1 MHNLSA
7 KRDRRIKNSAPLNIK
22 RIVIIIFITI
32 VIEIFYCFFIC
43 DDISRNY
50 IITIICTAGILI
62 MGIHFLFVSC
72 RHHENPF
79 HSDYMASPGI
89 AGSFLNKI
97 VYMFLLRASP
107 LHRAVVRQEKGAAEL
122 LLARGTDINIKD
134 QNGFTP
140 LDWVAWDKDRKNIS
154 DWLVSRGASVNLH
167 LAAVKDDK
175 DLVKSILSKGTDV
188 NKGPFGITPLHCCY
202 NPEIASILIS
212 AGADVN
218 SVNYAGD
225 RPLHIACLHGYKEM
239 AELLVSGGADINSVN
254 YSGERPLHKA
264 SPEGHKD
271 TVEFLLARGA
281 EINVKD
287 DYDRTPL
294 EMAISEGHGEIAR
307 LLMSG
312 GADVSVM
319 PLHCASLAGDIYKA
333 KVLIDGGTDVN
344 IKNSYNL
351 TPLHMA
357 FTRDMAKFLMSGG
370 ACLKNSDEKMTPL
383 HSASLYGHKETA
395 GFFISEGIDV
405 NCPDED
411 GSTPLHI
418 ACEYGRCDIAEFFI
432 DKGASINCKNAS
444 GESPL
449 HKAVNNEKKEIVK
462 LLINKG
468 ADVDMKDNDGETPL
482 HWSVSIQNME
492 LTELLLSSGAD
503 VNVKDSEGLTP
514 LYWAVSYE
522 DKGLVE
528 FLLSRGADI
537 NIKAKNE
544 QTPLEWAGSDDM
556 REFLVK
562 RGA

>member
-1 MHNLSA
+1 MYNLPA
-7 KRDRRIKNSAPLNIK
+7 KRDRRIKNSAPLNGK
-22 RIVIIIFITI
+22 RIFIIIFII
-32 VIEIFYCFFIC
+32 IFIELFYCFIVC

-50 IITIICTAGILI
+50 VITVICTAGILI
-62 MGIHFLFVSC
+62 MGIHFLIVSC
-72 RHHENPF
+72 HHHENPF
-79 HSDYMASPGI
+79 HSDYMACPGL
-89 AGSFLNKI
+89 AGSFLNKM

-107 LHRAVVRQEKGAAEL
+107 LHWAAVRQEKGAAEL

-154 DWLVSRGASVNLH
+154 EWLVSRGASVNLH
-167 LAAVKDDK
+167 MAVIKDDK
-175 DLVKSILSKGTDV
+175 ELVKSILSKGIDV
-188 NKGPFGITPLHCCY
+188 NRGPFGITPLHCCY

-212 AGADVN
+212 GGADVN
-218 SVNYAGD
+218 SVNYGGD
-225 RPLHIACLHGYKEM
+225 MPLHMACLYGYKEM
-239 AELLVSGGADINSVN
+239 AELFIAAGSDINSVN

-264 SPEGHKD
+264 SLEGHKD

-281 EINVKD
+281 LVNVKD

-294 EMAISEGHGEIAR
+294 DLAMSEGYGEIAR
-307 LLMSG
+307 LLMCA
-312 GADVSVM
+312 GADISGM
-319 PLHCASLAGDIYKA
+319 PLHCASLAGDIQKA
-333 KVLIDGGTDVN
+333 TVLINGGTDVN
-344 IKNSYNL
+344 IKNSYGL

-357 FTRDMAKFLMSGG
+357 FTRDMAEFLMSGG
-370 ACLKNSDEKMTPL
+370 ACIKNSDDKMTPL

-395 GFFISEGIDV
+395 DFFISEGLEV
-405 NCPDED
+405 NCLDED

-418 ACEYGRCDIAEFFI
+418 ACEYGRYEIAEFLI
-432 DKGASINCKNAS
+432 DKGAHINHKNVS
-444 GESPL
+444 GETPL

-482 HWSVSIQNME
+482 HWSVTIQNIE
-492 LTELLLSSGAD
+492 LTELLLNSGAD

-522 DKGLVE
+522 YKDLAG
-528 FLLSRGADI
+528 FLISRGALL
-537 NIKAKNE
+537 NIKSHDE

-556 REFLVK
+556 REFLAK

>member
-1 MHNLSA
+1 MYNFRKSVKTR
-7 KRDRRIKNSAPLNIK
+7 KRHSAPLNIK
-22 RIVIIIFITI
+22 RIFIIIFITI

-62 MGIHFLFVSC
+62 MGIHFLIVSC
-72 RHHENPF
+72 HHHENPF
-79 HSDYMASPGI
+79 YSDYMVCPGL

-107 LHRAVVRQEKGAAEL
+107 LHWAVVRQEKGAAEL

-140 LDWVAWDKDRKNIS
+140 LEWVAWDKDCKNIS
-154 DWLVSRGASVNLH
+154 DWLVSRGASINLH
-167 LAAVKDDK
+167 LAVVKGDK
-175 DLVKSILSKGTDV
+175 DSVESILSKRIHA
-188 NKGPFGITPLHCCY
+188 NKVPFGITPLHCCY
-202 NPEIASILIS
+202 NTEIASILIS
-212 AGADVN
+212 GGADVN

-225 RPLHIACLHGYKEM
+225 RPLHMACLHGYKEM

-264 SPEGHKD
+264 SLEGHKD
-271 TVEFLLARGA
+271 TVAFLLSRGA

-319 PLHCASLAGDIYKA
+319 PLHCASLSGDIHKA

-344 IKNSYNL
+344 IKNSFGL
-351 TPLHMA
+351 SPLHMA
-357 FTRDMAKFLMSGG
+357 FNRDMAEFLMSGG
-370 ACLKNSDEKMTPL
+370 ACLKHSDEKMTPL
-383 HSASLYGHKETA
+383 HSASLYGHNETA
-395 GFFISEGIDV
+395 DFFISKGIDV
-405 NCPDED
+405 NYPDED

-418 ACEYGRCDIAEFFI
+418 ACEYGRYETAEFLI
-432 DKGASINCKNAS
+432 DKGAHINHKNAS

-449 HKAVNNEKKEIVK
+449 HKAVNNEKKEIVR

-468 ADVDMKDNDGETPL
+468 AAVDIKDNDGETPL
-482 HWSVSIQNME
+482 HWSVTVQNRE
-492 LTELLLSSGAD
+492 LTELLLNSGAD

-522 DKGLVE
+522 DKELVE
-528 FLLSRGADI
+528 FLLSMGADI

-544 QTPLEWAGSDDM
+544 QTLLEWAGSDDM
-556 REFLVK
+556 REFLAK
-562 RGA
+562 HGT